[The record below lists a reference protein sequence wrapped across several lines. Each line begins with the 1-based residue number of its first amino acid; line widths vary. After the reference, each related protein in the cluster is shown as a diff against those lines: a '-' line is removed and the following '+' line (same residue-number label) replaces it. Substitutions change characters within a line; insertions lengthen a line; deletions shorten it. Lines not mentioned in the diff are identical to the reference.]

1 MFNLSKQLFSKSL
14 LANATYRS
22 STAFTGF
29 TDNVY
34 QKICVTR
41 LPHESFTFFIDTND
55 KVSSLFAHL
64 QKCFPNSEFI
74 ATNKF

>member
-1 MFNLSKQLFSKSL
+1 MFNLSKLLSTKSL
-14 LANATYRS
+14 YTKSIYRS
-22 STAFTGF
+22 GTGFAGF
-29 TDNVY
+29 TDRVY

-41 LPHESFTFFIDTND
+41 LPHESFTLFIDTND

-64 QKCFPNSEFI
+64 QKCFPNSDFI